1 MHTSYL
7 SRSMRMGVQRAGDV
21 DSTSSIARG
30 DVHAA
35 GDQSFAVHFRR
46 KKPLKRINSERFMG

>member
-1 MHTSYL
+1 MPTGPPPRMHTSYL

-35 GDQSFAVHFRR
+35 EGGRSHPSASRSPV
-46 KKPLKRINSERFMG
+46 NM